1 MQRALFSSVWIFM
14 IQHLTQNIT
23 KLVWLNCQNNSYYNS
38 RVFEKA
44 LYHLVISHL
53 WRRYK
58 KSMIF
63 VTTYFRGDLISK
75 FPTNSLEIWPPLGK
89 KLICKLYILMF
100 WSKLTGLLCILDS
113 CSPLGPLVASA
124 SPDSWSG
131 SFVTLVTSGCCFL
144 RPRVSWSLV
153 RPRPVGACPSK
164 ACGPFQG
171 WRMRRWRWRLN
182 LRIHLMSWSLSS
194 ASFFAWRPLLRP
206 SRRPCGLS
214 RTPLQLPP
222 RLWKRG

>member
-1 MQRALFSSVWIFM
+1 MQCALFSSVWIFM

-75 FPTNSLEIWPPLGK
+75 FPTNSPEIWPPLGK
-89 KLICKLYILMF
+89 KLIFDLYNYHNDCQIIAQMNITSTQL
-100 WSKLTGLLCILDS
+100 ILD
-113 CSPLGPLVASA
+113 CTEKRQLQI
-124 SPDSWSG
+124 
-131 SFVTLVTSGCCFL
+131 
-144 RPRVSWSLV
+144 
-153 RPRPVGACPSK
+153 
-164 ACGPFQG
+164 FQE
-171 WRMRRWRWRLN
+171 
-182 LRIHLMSWSLSS
+182 I
-194 ASFFAWRPLLRP
+194 
-206 SRRPCGLS
+206 
-214 RTPLQLPP
+214 
-222 RLWKRG
+222 